1 MKERKQKEIEIEIEI
16 EIQIKK
22 RKRQRK
28 RKRERKTGKRERNIK
43 WGSTCADL
51 NVTLRLK
58 NFIEAIDNKHC

>member
-1 MKERKQKEIEIEIEI
+1 MKGRKRKEIEIETEI
-16 EIQIKK
+16 EIIK
-22 RKRQRK
+22 RKRQ

-58 NFIEAIDNKHC
+58 NFIEAINNKHC